1 MRGSIRA
8 SACAEGENDVDRAG
22 RRGVTVTAPRV
33 PGVRLTSRA
42 RWYTLPMPIYEFI
55 CNACATPFEELIRNG
70 TKPVCP
76 SCGTG
81 DVQRLLSSFAVH
93 SSSPNLGGQG
103 ASKNCSS
110 CASSSCGT
118 CH

>member
-1 MRGSIRA
+1 MT
-8 SACAEGENDVDRAG
+8 
-22 RRGVTVTAPRV
+22 RRP
-33 PGVRLTSRA
+33 
-42 RWYTLPMPIYEFI
+42 RWYTLLMPIYEFI

-81 DVQRLLSSFAVH
+81 DVRRLLSSFAVH
-93 SSSPNLGGQG
+93 SSSPGMGGQG